1 MYRILLVA
9 TLFLSLSFLMG
20 CSQKQERVLVA
31 NAGETTTE
39 KKPTTPS
46 VQIVEVGDSQKSV
59 LVEPK
64 VTYTYK
70 LGLMKEK
77 TRTYETVKYP
87 DGNKVVPVINGYVPM
102 IFETVY
108 PNGERHVVYDYR
120 NKVEFRMM
128 QPARAD

>member
-9 TLFLSLSFLMG
+9 TLFLSLSALVG

-39 KKPTTPS
+39 NKPTTPS
-46 VQIVEVGDSQKSV
+46 VQLVEVGSSQKSV

-64 VTYTYK
+64 VTYAYK

-77 TRTYETVKYP
+77 TRTFETVKYP
-87 DGNKVVPVINGYVPM
+87 DGPKVVPIINGYVPM
-102 IFETVY
+102 VFETIY
-108 PNGERHVVYDYR
+108 PNGDRHVVYDYR
-120 NKVEFRMM
+120 NKVEFRMIP
-128 QPARAD
+128 PARGE